1 MFEGVSKKLM
11 IVGDAKT
18 NVYCEFLSMLVSA
31 KDDKKNQED
40 GQVQEIGNKD
50 GSLSASVWSD
60 KTYRDNLAQTASAA
74 SNNLFV
80 FIGETDASKN
90 ILQNITARYHNDY
103 GIQIGWLGSKAA
115 ITVDYNVLKDELK
128 GKYLRFYEEY
138 TQLCKQYDAHMLE
151 DKKAANQADSL
162 TGKIK
167 RKFDSVGATDDSK
180 TKKILK
186 KGGIV
191 LGAGTVAAFA
201 PIIPLAGVALAAFI
215 VNSEKKKKVI
225 TEQMYRYAVL
235 KFYLDHL
242 KEFIKDNTLS

>member
-11 IVGDAKT
+11 IVGDDKT
-18 NVYCEFLSMLVSA
+18 NAYCEFLSMLISA

-40 GQVQEIGNKD
+40 GKVQEIGIKD

-80 FIGETDASKN
+80 FIGENDASKN
-90 ILQNITARYHNDY
+90 ILQNITPHYHNEY
-103 GIQIGWLGSKAA
+103 GIHIGWLGSKAA

-151 DKKAANQADSL
+151 DKKAASQAD
-162 TGKIK
+162 TPPKIPLV
-167 RKFDSVGATDDSK
+167 FQSGSY
-180 TKKILK
+180 L
-186 KGGIV
+186 
-191 LGAGTVAAFA
+191 LGAIVSFA
-201 PIIPLAGVALAAFI
+201 PVI
-215 VNSEKKKKVI
+215 VSAVLIKNSVKRKKVI
-225 TEQMYRYAVL
+225 VEQMYRYAVL
-235 KFYLDHL
+235 KFYLDFL
-242 KEFIKDNTLS
+242 KKFVKDNTLEEKDSTNEE